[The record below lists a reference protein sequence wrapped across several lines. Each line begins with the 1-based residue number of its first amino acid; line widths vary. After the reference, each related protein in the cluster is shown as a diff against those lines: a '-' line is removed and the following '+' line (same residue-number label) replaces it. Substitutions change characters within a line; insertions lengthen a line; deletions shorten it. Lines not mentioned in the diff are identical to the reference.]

1 MTVVSS
7 FSDLLTSFN
16 SLMTVPSFQTF
27 IVMATGWI
35 LTPERRTVTGMIQS
49 AGAVGKKD
57 HSSFHRFF
65 SSARW
70 SRDEVSHV
78 LLTILLGLVP
88 PGVTVYLAIDD
99 TLCRK
104 RGLHVFGTCMHH
116 DPLISCRKFRLV
128 NWGHNWVVV
137 GLIVEFPFA
146 PGVYWCLPFAFRL
159 YISRK
164 RARSQRWMCG
174 RRVHRTRPELA
185 VEIIRMV
192 AEWFPDRAFHVFGDS
207 AYGGDSVLKELPENF
222 HLTSRM
228 VLDACLYDDP
238 KATKKGRGRPRKK
251 GKRLPTPAQIAK
263 SSSKKWRTRKI
274 RMYGKKKTVKIKQHT
289 GRWKSGRYRRVNI
302 TIVRDPSGTSNDQA
316 FYTTDL
322 GLRSEETLAGYTMRW
337 SIEVAFQN
345 AKSHFGFE
353 DPQNRTRRAV
363 ERTAPLGMVLYSLV
377 VVWFAKVG
385 HKHCRFP
392 NRPWYT
398 KKSTPSFTDMLA
410 TIKRESLREH
420 FLQDPILKQGRRKI
434 LRLFDSAFRL
444 AG

>member
-1 MTVVSS
+1 MPVVSS
-7 FSDLLTSFN
+7 FSDLLNSFN
-16 SLMTVPSFQTF
+16 SLMTVPSFQSF
-27 IVMATGWI
+27 IVIATGWI

-49 AGAVGKKD
+49 AGAVGTKD
-57 HSSFHRFF
+57 HSAFHRFF

-70 SRDEVSHV
+70 SREEVSRV
-78 LLTILLGLVP
+78 LLTILLRLVP
-88 PGVTVYLAIDD
+88 PGATVFLAIDD

-164 RARSQRWMCG
+164 RARSQRWTCG

-207 AYGGDSVLKELPENF
+207 AYGGGSVLKELPENF

-238 KATKKGRGRPRKK
+238 KATKGRGRPRKK

-263 SSSKKWRTRKI
+263 SSAKKWKTRKI
-274 RMYGKKKTVKIKQHT
+274 RMYGKKRTVKIKQHT
-289 GRWKSGRYRRVNI
+289 GRWKRGAYRRVKI
-302 TIVRDPSGTSNDQA
+302 TIVRDPSGKSNDQA

-322 GLRSEETLAGYTMRW
+322 GLRSEETLTGYAMRW
-337 SIEVAFQN
+337 CIEVAFQN

-363 ERTAPLGMVLYSLV
+363 ERTAPMGMTLYSLV
-377 VVWFAKVG
+377 VVWFANVG
-385 HKHCRFP
+385 HKHCKFP

-398 KKSTPSFTDMLA
+398 KKSTASFVDMLA

-420 FLQDPILKQGRRKI
+420 FLQDLKKNQGGRKI
-434 LRLFDSAFRL
+434 LRLFDKAFTL
-444 AG
+444 AV